1 MKTRIKDFTEG
12 KISKQ
17 LIVFS
22 APLFLSN
29 LMQVIYNMADMF
41 IVGQVHG
48 KEGISAVSV
57 GGDLCNLLTFVAIGF
72 SNAGQVL
79 VAKYIGAGQKD
90 KLGRFTG
97 TMCSFLL
104 SSAVVISIISIIFQ
118 DALLR
123 FMQTPE
129 IAYKDAAEYSLI
141 CMLGLVFI
149 YGYNMV
155 SAVLRGMGDSKNPFI
170 FVSLAAVINIIL
182 DVVFVV
188 FIGMGAKGAALATV
202 ISQGTSFLMCSA
214 FLIRKRKEFEL
225 TARPRD
231 FIIPDKGMLISL
243 VKLGIPMAI
252 KMASVQ
258 ISKLFVNSQINA
270 YGVEVSAFSGI
281 ANKIS
286 SISNLISAAMN
297 TAGSTMVGQNISAGK
312 EERVKKIL
320 KNLAVITLGVST
332 FISLIFVFFQDQIIG
347 FFADGDMS
355 VVAVGEH
362 FLSIAILLFY
372 ASAMR
377 AIMNA
382 LLNGSGNTKVNF
394 ATAIFDGII
403 MRFGLAILFGII
415 LNMEYYGFWLGDALA
430 GFTPF
435 IIGVVF
441 YATGSWKKNM
451 PSYIQQNAK
460 QKT

>member
-1 MKTRIKDFTEG
+1 MKSRIKDFTEG
-12 KISKQ
+12 RISTQ
-17 LIVFS
+17 LLVFS

-41 IVGQVHG
+41 IVGQIHG
-48 KEGISAVSV
+48 KVGISAVSV
-57 GGDLCNLLTFVAIGF
+57 GGDLCNLLTFIAIGF

-90 KLGRFTG
+90 KLGRFMG
-97 TMCSFLL
+97 TMCTFLL
-104 SSAVVISIISIIFQ
+104 SGAVVISVISIIFQ
-118 DALLR
+118 DALLK
-123 FMQTPE
+123 FMQTPDS
-129 IAYKDAAEYSLI
+129 AYTDAAEYSLI
-141 CMLGLVFI
+141 CMIGLVFI

-155 SAVLRGMGDSKNPFI
+155 SAVLRGMGDSKHPFI
-170 FVSLAAVINIIL
+170 FVSLAAVMNIAL
-182 DVVFVV
+182 DIIFVV
-188 FIGMGAKGAALATV
+188 YADFGAKGAALATV
-202 ISQGTSFLMCSA
+202 ISQGTSFLMCA
-214 FLIRKRKEFEL
+214 GFLFIKRREFEL
-225 TARPRD
+225 SVTLRD
-231 FIIPDKGMLISL
+231 FLVPEKEMLVSL

-297 TAGSTMVGQNISAGK
+297 TAGSTMVGQNIAAGK

-320 KNLAVITLGVST
+320 KTLAAITLSVST
-332 FISLIFVFFQDQIIG
+332 LISIIFLFFQNEIIG
-347 FFADGDMS
+347 FFADGDES
-355 VVAVGEH
+355 VVAIGEH
-362 FLSIAILLFY
+362 FFIIAVLLFY

-403 MRFGLAILFGII
+403 MRFGLAILFGMV
-415 LNMEYYGFWLGDALA
+415 LNMENYGFWLGDALA

-435 IIGVVF
+435 VIGVVF
-441 YATGSWKKNM
+441 YVTGSWKKNM
-451 PSYIQQNAK
+451 PTQTSPK
-460 QKT
+460 V

>member
-1 MKTRIKDFTEG
+1 MQSRIKDFTQG
-12 KISKQ
+12 RISTQ

-29 LMQVIYNMADMF
+29 LMQVVYNMADMF

-48 KEGISAVSV
+48 KVGISAVSV

-79 VAKYIGAGQKD
+79 VAKYIGAGQRD

-104 SSAVVISIISIIFQ
+104 SSALVISVISIIFQ
-118 DALLR
+118 DALLK
-123 FMQTPE
+123 FMQTPDA
-129 IAYKDAAEYSLI
+129 AYKDAAEYSLI
-141 CMLGLVFI
+141 CMIGLVFI

-155 SAVLRGMGDSKNPFI
+155 SAVLRGMGDSKHPFI
-170 FVSLAAVINIIL
+170 FVSLAAVMNIVL
-182 DVVFVV
+182 DIIFVGV
-188 FIGMGAKGAALATV
+188 IGTGAKGAALATV
-202 ISQGTSFLMCSA
+202 ISQGTSFLMCA
-214 FLIRKRKEFEL
+214 GFLFVKRKEFEL
-225 TARPRD
+225 EARLRD
-231 FIIPDKGMLISL
+231 FIFPEKEMLVSL

-320 KNLAVITLGVST
+320 KTLAVMTLSVST
-332 FISLIFVFFQDQIIG
+332 FISIIFLFFQNEIIG
-347 FFADGDMS
+347 FFADGDES

-362 FLSIAILLFY
+362 FFFIAVLLFY

-403 MRFGLAILFGII
+403 MRFGLAILFGMVM
-415 LNMEYYGFWLGDALA
+415 NMEYYGFWLGDALA

-435 IIGVVF
+435 VIGIVF

-451 PSYIQQNAK
+451 PSKLPSKA
-460 QKT
+460 

>member
-1 MKTRIKDFTEG
+1 MKSRIKDFTEG
-12 KISKQ
+12 RISTQ
-17 LIVFS
+17 LLVFS

-41 IVGQVHG
+41 IVGQIHG
-48 KEGISAVSV
+48 KVGISAVSV
-57 GGDLCNLLTFVAIGF
+57 GGDLCNLLTFIAIGF

-90 KLGRFTG
+90 KLGRFMG
-97 TMCSFLL
+97 TMFTFLL
-104 SSAVVISIISIIFQ
+104 SGAVVISVISIIFQ
-118 DALLR
+118 DALLK
-123 FMQTPE
+123 FMQTPDS
-129 IAYKDAAEYSLI
+129 AYTDAAEYSLI
-141 CMLGLVFI
+141 CMIGLVFI

-155 SAVLRGMGDSKNPFI
+155 SAVLRGMGDSKHPFI
-170 FVSLAAVINIIL
+170 FVSLAAVMNIAL
-182 DVVFVV
+182 DIIFVV
-188 FIGMGAKGAALATV
+188 YADFGAKGAALATV
-202 ISQGTSFLMCSA
+202 ISQGTSFLMCA
-214 FLIRKRKEFEL
+214 GFLFIKRREFEL
-225 TARPRD
+225 SVTLRD
-231 FIIPDKGMLISL
+231 FLVPEKEMLVSL

-297 TAGSTMVGQNISAGK
+297 TAGSTMVGQNIAAGK

-320 KNLAVITLGVST
+320 KTLAAITLSVST
-332 FISLIFVFFQDQIIG
+332 LISIIFLFFQNEIIG
-347 FFADGDMS
+347 FFADGDES
-355 VVAVGEH
+355 VIAIGEH
-362 FLSIAILLFY
+362 FFIIAVLLFY

-403 MRFGLAILFGII
+403 MRFGLAILFGMV
-415 LNMEYYGFWLGDALA
+415 LSMEYYGFWLGDALA

-435 IIGVVF
+435 VIGVVF
-441 YATGSWKKNM
+441 YVTGSWKKNM
-451 PSYIQQNAK
+451 PTQTSPK
-460 QKT
+460 V

>member
-1 MKTRIKDFTEG
+1 MKSRIKDFTEG
-12 KISKQ
+12 RISTQ

-29 LMQVIYNMADMF
+29 LMQVVYNMADMF

-48 KEGISAVSV
+48 KVGISAVSV
-57 GGDLCNLLTFVAIGF
+57 GGDLCNLLTFIAIGF

-79 VAKYIGAGQKD
+79 VAKYIGAGQKE

-104 SSAVVISIISIIFQ
+104 SSALVISVISIIFQ
-118 DALLR
+118 DALLK
-123 FMQTPE
+123 FMQTPDA
-129 IAYKDAAEYSLI
+129 AYKDAAEYSLI
-141 CMLGLVFI
+141 CMIGLVFI

-155 SAVLRGMGDSKNPFI
+155 SAVLRGMGDSKHPFI
-170 FVSLAAVINIIL
+170 FVSLAAAMNIIL
-182 DVVFVV
+182 DIIFVAVV
-188 FIGMGAKGAALATV
+188 GMGAKGAALATV
-202 ISQGTSFLMCSA
+202 ISQGTSFLMCA
-214 FLIRKRKEFEL
+214 LFLFVKRKEFEL
-225 TARPRD
+225 DAKPRD
-231 FIIPDKGMLISL
+231 FIIPEKEMLKSL

-320 KNLAVITLGVST
+320 KTLAVITLSVST
-332 FISLIFVFFQDQIIG
+332 FISIIFLFFQNEIIG
-347 FFADGDMS
+347 FFADGDQS

-362 FLSIAILLFY
+362 FFIIAVLLFY

-403 MRFGLAILFGII
+403 MRFGLAILFGMV

-435 IIGVVF
+435 VIGIVF
-441 YATGSWKKNM
+441 YVTGSWKKNM
-451 PSYIQQNAK
+451 PSKLPSKA
-460 QKT
+460 

>member
-1 MKTRIKDFTEG
+1 MKSRIKDFTEG
-12 KISKQ
+12 RIPTQ

-48 KEGISAVSV
+48 KVGISAVSV
-57 GGDLCNLLTFVAIGF
+57 GGDLCNLLTFIAIGF

-90 KLGRFTG
+90 KLGRFMG
-97 TMCSFLL
+97 TMCTFLL
-104 SSAVVISIISIIFQ
+104 SGALVISVISIIFQ
-118 DALLR
+118 DALLK
-123 FMQTPE
+123 FMQTPDS
-129 IAYKDAAEYSLI
+129 AYTDAAEYSLI
-141 CMLGLVFI
+141 CMIGLVFI

-155 SAVLRGMGDSKNPFI
+155 SAVLRGMGDSKHPFI
-170 FVSLAAVINIIL
+170 FVSLAAVMNIVL
-182 DVVFVV
+182 DIVFVAYAD
-188 FIGMGAKGAALATV
+188 MGAKGAALATV
-202 ISQGTSFLMCSA
+202 ISQGTSFLMCA
-214 FLIRKRKEFEL
+214 GFLFVKRREFEL
-225 TARPRD
+225 SVTLRD
-231 FIIPDKGMLISL
+231 FLVPEKEMLVSL

-320 KNLAVITLGVST
+320 KTLAVITLSVST
-332 FISLIFVFFQDQIIG
+332 LISIIFLFFQNEIIG
-347 FFADGDMS
+347 FFADGDES

-362 FLSIAILLFY
+362 FFFIAVLLFY

-403 MRFGLAILFGII
+403 MRFGLAILFGMV

-435 IIGVVF
+435 VIGVVF
-441 YATGSWKKNM
+441 YVTGSWKKNM
-451 PSYIQQNAK
+451 PTQAIQK
-460 QKT
+460 V

>member
-1 MKTRIKDFTEG
+1 MKSRIKDFTEG
-12 KISKQ
+12 RISTQ
-17 LIVFS
+17 LLVFS

-41 IVGQVHG
+41 IVGQIHG
-48 KEGISAVSV
+48 KVGISAVSV
-57 GGDLCNLLTFVAIGF
+57 GGDLCNLLTFIAIGF

-90 KLGRFTG
+90 KLGRFMG
-97 TMCSFLL
+97 TMFTFLL
-104 SSAVVISIISIIFQ
+104 SGAVVISVISIIFQ
-118 DALLR
+118 DALLK
-123 FMQTPE
+123 FMQTPDS
-129 IAYKDAAEYSLI
+129 AYTDAAEYSLI
-141 CMLGLVFI
+141 CMIGLVFI

-155 SAVLRGMGDSKNPFI
+155 SAVLRGMGDSKHPFI
-170 FVSLAAVINIIL
+170 FVSLAAVMNIAL
-182 DVVFVV
+182 DIIFVV
-188 FIGMGAKGAALATV
+188 YADFGAKGAALATV
-202 ISQGTSFLMCSA
+202 ISQGTSFLMCA
-214 FLIRKRKEFEL
+214 GFLFIKRREFEL
-225 TARPRD
+225 SVTLRD
-231 FIIPDKGMLISL
+231 FLVPEKEMLVSL
-243 VKLGIPMAI
+243 IKLGIPMAI

-297 TAGSTMVGQNISAGK
+297 TAGSTMVGQNIAAGK

-320 KNLAVITLGVST
+320 KTLAAITLSVST
-332 FISLIFVFFQDQIIG
+332 LISIIFLFFQNEIIG
-347 FFADGDMS
+347 FFADGDES
-355 VVAVGEH
+355 VVAIGEH
-362 FLSIAILLFY
+362 FFIIAVLLFY

-403 MRFGLAILFGII
+403 MRFGLAILFGMV
-415 LNMEYYGFWLGDALA
+415 LSMEYYGFWLGDALA

-435 IIGVVF
+435 VIGVVF
-441 YATGSWKKNM
+441 YVTGSWKKNM
-451 PSYIQQNAK
+451 PTQTSPK
-460 QKT
+460 V